1 MNVED
6 YRNRFDRYL
15 ALVAFLQTVVLEET
29 LMIGL
34 SPWIKMEV
42 ETVEPI
48 GLAQMMKFALK
59 IENKELV
66 RKECGLSSAF
76 HVKLQLTLSIVENN
90 NTMMTKEETS
100 NGKSADESYHPERSY
115 W

>member
-1 MNVED
+1 MNVEE
-6 YRNRFDRYL
+6 YHNRFDRYL
-15 ALVAFLQTVVLEET
+15 ALVAFLQTLVLEET

-48 GLAQMMKFALK
+48 GLAQMMKFVLK

-76 HVKLQLTLSIVENN
+76 HVKLQLTLSIVKNN

-100 NGKSADESYHPERSY
+100 NGKSTDESYHPEGSY